1 MFVPGYLSE
10 LAKVRLYPVVGVL
23 VLQFIRMPPTLVVW
37 NAAYVA
43 SQTVLSVLCEPGAS
57 IKLQSD

>member
-1 MFVPGYLSE
+1 
-10 LAKVRLYPVVGVL
+10 VL